1 MNSLA
6 LRAVRLPAMSDEAIH
21 SVHRLQS
28 AEAELPQVPLD
39 TQHVLHAGLYART
52 LRLPDGVEM
61 TAALIKRPTLVIVVG
76 DALVWLG
83 AETHRLSGH
92 NVLPASAGRKQ
103 VFFALTETF
112 ITMVFP
118 TDAKTVEEAEAQFTD
133 EASLLASRRE
143 DAHNTTV
150 ITGE

>member
-1 MNSLA
+1 MSDLT
-6 LRAVRLPAMSDEAIH
+6 LRAARLPAMSDEAIH
-21 SVHRLQS
+21 SVRLLQI

-92 NVLPASAGRKQ
+92 SVLPASAGRKQ

-112 ITMVFP
+112 ITMIFP
-118 TDAKTVEEAEAQFTD
+118 TDAKTVAEAEAQFTSESD
-133 EASLLASRRE
+133 MLASRRSGARN
-143 DAHNTTV
+143 DVV

>member
-1 MNSLA
+1 MPNLA
-6 LRAVRLPAMSDEAIH
+6 LQAVGFPAMSDEAIH
-21 SVHRLQS
+21 NVRLLQI
-28 AEAELPQVPLD
+28 AEAALPQVPLE

-92 NVLPASAGRKQ
+92 NVLPASAGRQQ

-112 ITMVFP
+112 ITMIFP
-118 TDAKTVEEAEAQFTD
+118 TGAKTVAEAEAQFTE
-133 EASLLASRRE
+133 EAALLASRRE
-143 DAHNTTV
+143 DAHNTII